1 MAKTFFQNA
10 FNRVVEARERQVSRY
25 VQGALVNL
33 DEQSLKAL
41 GTSRNEMRTKANSS
55 YVF

>member
-1 MAKTFFQNA
+1 MAKTFFRNA

-25 VQGALVNL
+25 VQGAILNL
-33 DEQSLKAL
+33 DDASLKAL
-41 GTSRNEMRTKANSS
+41 GTTRVEMRSKAAAS

>member
-1 MAKTFFQNA
+1 MAKTFFRNA

-25 VQGALVNL
+25 VQGALLNL
-33 DEQSLKAL
+33 DDQSLKAL
-41 GTSRNEMRTKANSS
+41 GTSRDEVRAKAATS